1 MRKSIATALCLV
13 ALATGSAA
21 QAEVQ
26 AQSHTVKSPRDASS
40 GMATGKRMH
49 KPFVIIMSWSSQ
61 ADAQGYCS
69 SVSGQFATTGA
80 SSSCTVDESSQAA
93 SDARALGCT
102 SGTCPSSAPPLTVS
116 KSTPK
121 LMETCASGSSCASS
135 SSTTDKS
142 SPKLS
147 TQACPNGA
155 SCASKTTTGK
165 PMASD
170 DWETPVV
177 K

>member
-13 ALATGSAA
+13 ALAASSAT

-26 AQSHTVKSPRDASS
+26 AHSVKSPRDASS
-40 GMATGKRMH
+40 GLATGKRMH
-49 KPFVIIMSWSSQ
+49 KPFTITMSRKSQ
-61 ADAQGYCS
+61 ADASSYCS
-69 SVSGQFATTGA
+69 SVSGQFATTGS

-102 SGTCPSSAPPLTVS
+102 SGACPSSAPPLTVS

-121 LMETCASGSSCASS
+121 LMETCAGGASSCASS

-142 SPKLS
+142 SPALS
-147 TQACPNGA
+147 TQTCGAA
-155 SCASKTTTGK
+155 SCVTKSTTGN